1 MKKALKLA
9 IIYLILLILG
19 TVLGT
24 LLYSLYLNLLGFVSG
39 REISFFSDEELFKSV
54 FIVMPC
60 MLIFIIPVISYYRI
74 RHPGG
79 ILQLIVFAVLCA
91 LTWGIFMPLNFKLK
105 DFCSKRFAFQ
115 TEVQPLS
122 PNYFRKVDDDV
133 YFFTR
138 EFQNTTAGRAAEA
151 PAIIIDTSEFGEIH
165 YRSIGDYSNLDLNR
179 RAAPFREIQLKNI
192 FGNGE
197 KPIPVNFK
205 ILLSFISGSYTGDL
219 SHFLLLFSFALL
231 ICSVYSITNFFDW
244 RLLNAI
250 MIFITTALTL
260 CVNSMYFTPQFTPL
274 ITRVTANGFFR
285 AFGNIVSE
293 PLLFLVNCFFALIL
307 ILSGSIKVAVRKHA
321 KKAR

>member
-9 IIYLILLILG
+9 IIYLIILILG

-54 FIVMPC
+54 FVVMPC

-79 ILQLIVFAVLCA
+79 ILQLIVYIVLCL
-91 LTWGIFMPLNFKLK
+91 LTWALLMPLTFKLK
-105 DFCSKRFAFQ
+105 DFCSRKFVTQ
-115 TEVQPLS
+115 TEVQSLS

-138 EFQNTTAGRAAEA
+138 EFENTTAGRAAEA
-151 PAIIIDTSEFGEIH
+151 PAIIIDTSEFGEVH
-165 YRSIGDYSNLDLNR
+165 FRTIGDYPNLDLNR
-179 RAAPFREIQLKNI
+179 KAAPYREIQLKNI

-197 KPIPVNFK
+197 MPIPVNFT
-205 ILLSFISGSYTGDL
+205 ILLSFISGSYSGSF
-219 SHFLLLFSFALL
+219 SHFLTLLSFALL
-231 ICSVYSITNFFDW
+231 ICAVYCVTNFFDW

-250 MIFITTALTL
+250 MIFIIIAGAL
-260 CVNSMYFTPQFTPL
+260 CVNSLYFAPQFDSL
-274 ITRVTANGFFR
+274 IARLTKNGFFR
-285 AFGNIVSE
+285 AFGNIISE
-293 PLLFLVNCFFALIL
+293 PLLFLINCICALIL